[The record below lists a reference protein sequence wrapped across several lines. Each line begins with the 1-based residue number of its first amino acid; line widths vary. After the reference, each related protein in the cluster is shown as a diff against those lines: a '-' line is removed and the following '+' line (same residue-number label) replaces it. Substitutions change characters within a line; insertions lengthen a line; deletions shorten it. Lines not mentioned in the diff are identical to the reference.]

1 MKESISLFIRQM
13 SCEKKVVFITTDL
26 TGGYQSWSGCWSI
39 KKKKKIKQLIFASS
53 QPVSNQTWRFTVAP
67 IGLLVNCHLPTVF
80 DPFCEHRL
88 KCNTGITNT
97 HNNIIHWDFS
107 CHSEVVIQTKK
118 KKNERNEPFMAC
130 RITLTF
136 FQCLDGVISW
146 LTLCFSSL
154 SIKGQIDRQQWIQK
168 YHADKKI
175 KLRQEQ
181 NIPSMMEAFNAEP
194 RTLITP
200 TIHSWFSLNGMELC
214 FSIT

>member
-1 MKESISLFIRQM
+1 MMTKACELKKKKKSSTNIIYKVKMKESISLFIRQM

-118 KKNERNEPFMAC
+118 KKWEKRAIHGMQDHFDIFSVPRWSHQLADALFL
-130 RITLTF
+130 LT
-136 FQCLDGVISW
+136 Q
-146 LTLCFSSL
+146 
-154 SIKGQIDRQQWIQK
+154 
-168 YHADKKI
+168 H
-175 KLRQEQ
+175 
-181 NIPSMMEAFNAEP
+181 
-194 RTLITP
+194 
-200 TIHSWFSLNGMELC
+200 
-214 FSIT
+214 